1 MVVTI
6 DFWVTVA
13 IVVIRV
19 TNVPKVSRLPR
30 SPLLIVCCDYANRLG
45 EFHHVNMSC
54 FF

>member
-19 TNVPKVSRLPR
+19 TNVPKVSRLSMLP
-30 SPLLIVCCDYANRLG
+30 SYQCQLFAMDMQTG
-45 EFHHVNMSC
+45 
-54 FF
+54 